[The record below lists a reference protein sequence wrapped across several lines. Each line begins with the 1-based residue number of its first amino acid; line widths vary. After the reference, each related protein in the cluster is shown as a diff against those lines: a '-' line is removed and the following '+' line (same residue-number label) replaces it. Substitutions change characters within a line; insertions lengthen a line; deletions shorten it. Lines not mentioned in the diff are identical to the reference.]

1 MEYTG
6 DLAGSTRDLIVTIIC
21 AVVVAVHAW
30 DRYNTPESN
39 RVSTTRSAFLF
50 TGAGYVSA
58 SLILFLLLSQVV
70 LRPSALPRD
79 VLVYLEI
86 EGIQEI
92 LAKYCAP
99 PVLAA
104 VILTVLLPHAPILRS
119 ADDWLLNR
127 FQAWGSIPQ
136 GVRNLAGKLAPQ
148 ALQFRP
154 ADVTHL
160 QEWILEEGEIPNEL
174 AKIVSADPPETS
186 RGSFTRVLRLYREL
200 QGLEGVSGYQS
211 AFRSRQDAWQGIKDD
226 FRVFVA
232 ESQAFFVLFE
242 QLTPIEG
249 TASEE
254 ALAKAKKC
262 YRDICRKMHR
272 DTTEFLAQLLLMV
285 EGSDQRIIN
294 RLQPIGFAAPAQPG
308 PHMQVGP
315 FLFIGAM
322 MIFGMLGVV
331 SVFSPQHAHVLPAPV
346 NAILIGTTR
355 TIGILAAIL
364 PKLRWSTCR
373 PDGRGNL
380 PYLSWLGWA
389 GVAAIVSL
397 LIERSAYA
405 IALGDVVAGLDF
417 VRFPLRPIAPMALA
431 TSLVISILCDV
442 DLHLGYGWTR
452 RITEGLLCAVAMAV
466 SVFICIH
473 LLDLT
478 PSTGGPSSPLRP
490 YIISS
495 ALGFVSGFFAPYF
508 YRRARDEEPV
518 PEIEPSHA
526 MDGRPA

>member
-1 MEYTG
+1 VR
-6 DLAGSTRDLIVTIIC
+6 DLAKK
-21 AVVVAVHAW
+21 
-30 DRYNTPESN
+30 
-39 RVSTTRSAFLF
+39 
-50 TGAGYVSA
+50 
-58 SLILFLLLSQVV
+58 
-70 LRPSALPRD
+70 
-79 VLVYLEI
+79 LE
-86 EGIQEI
+86 
-92 LAKYCAP
+92 
-99 PVLAA
+99 
-104 VILTVLLPHAPILRS
+104 
-119 ADDWLLNR
+119 
-127 FQAWGSIPQ
+127 
-136 GVRNLAGKLAPQ
+136 PQ
-148 ALQFRP
+148 ALQLGP
-154 ADVTHL
+154 ADVAQL
-160 QEWILEEGEIPNEL
+160 QKWIEAEPEIPDEL
-174 AKIVSADPPETS
+174 AKVVSAESSETS
-186 RGSFTRVLRLYREL
+186 RGSVTRILRLYREL
-200 QGLEGVSGYQS
+200 ENLEAASRYQS
-211 AFRSRQDAWQGIKDD
+211 AFRSRQDAWQGIKED
-226 FRVFVA
+226 FRVFLA
-232 ESQAFFVLFE
+232 ETQAFFVLFE
-242 QLTPIEG
+242 QLTPLEG
-249 TASEE
+249 TAGEA

-262 YRDICRKMHR
+262 YRDISRKIHTDMA
-272 DTTEFLAQLLLMV
+272 EFLAQLLLMV
-285 EGSDQRIIN
+285 EGSDPRILN
-294 RLQPIGFAAPAQPG
+294 RLHSIGFVPVSQPG
-308 PHMQVGP
+308 PQIQVGP

-355 TIGILAAIL
+355 TIGIIAAIL
-364 PKLRWSTCR
+364 PKMRWGKCR

-405 IALGDVVAGLDF
+405 IALGDVGAGLDF

-478 PSTGGPSSPLRP
+478 PSTGGPSSPLKP